1 MASSAEYLEFILDLL
16 RDVPS
21 VTHRKMIRN
30 SRPYFLPH
38 GSGISTGQTAP
49 MAPQG
54 SFADD
59 VGSQVTA
66 FEPHA
71 SRFWLRAAASAC
83 GMGVALAGIPG
94 RGPQRSAVA
103 RKAGSRW
110 PPGASQCH

>member
-1 MASSAEYLEFILDLL
+1 
-16 RDVPS
+16 
-21 VTHRKMIRN
+21 
-30 SRPYFLPH
+30 
-38 GSGISTGQTAP
+38 

-83 GMGVALAGIPG
+83 GMGVALAGILDYSL
-94 RGPQRSAVA
+94 QRSAVA
-103 RKAGSRW
+103 QKVRSRW
-110 PPGASQCH
+110 PLSVSSECTRSGRRDA